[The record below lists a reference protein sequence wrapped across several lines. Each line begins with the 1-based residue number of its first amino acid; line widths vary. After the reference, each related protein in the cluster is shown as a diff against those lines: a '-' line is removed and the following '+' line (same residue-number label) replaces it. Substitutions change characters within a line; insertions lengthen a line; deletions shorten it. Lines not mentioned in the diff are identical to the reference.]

1 MPGSSCVKIEEELNT
16 LRPCRGRSVLSSD
29 RSWSS
34 VDMIYEERE
43 VAEAAL
49 KVGEVSPVAE
59 DAGAPPMRV

>member
-1 MPGSSCVKIEEELNT
+1 
-16 LRPCRGRSVLSSD
+16 
-29 RSWSS
+29 
-34 VDMIYEERE
+34 MIYEESE